1 MGSSDAAGKRHMQ
14 EQGRLGSLRVASTMT
29 AMHLSGFIGELSE
42 ELARRLGYAGVE
54 WVPMGWD
61 KLTAA
66 DHPEYDLA
74 VQIISIKPERWEK
87 VDFSDPFLLANQA
100 LLVRQD
106 TPIAQA
112 TSLEQLRAYLLGGMQ
127 GGAGTACIRQVIRP
141 EQLSIEFDHPFT
153 AGKALAD
160 GQVDGIVFPA
170 PVAIALA
177 KQFKTTVVVGQITTN
192 EEYGVVFD
200 KGSPLRERVNGALH
214 DMRTDG
220 TWRRIVDH
228 WFPEM
233 DELRPLG

>member
-1 MGSSDAAGKRHMQ
+1 MQ
-14 EQGRLGSLRVASTMT
+14 ADGRFSSLRVASTMT

-42 ELARRLGYAGVE
+42 ELARRLGYTGVE

-61 KLTAA
+61 KLTDS
-66 DHPEYDLA
+66 DHPAYDIA

-87 VDFSDPFLLANQA
+87 VDFSEPFLLANQA
-100 LLVRQD
+100 LLVRRD

-112 TSLEQLRAYLLGGMQ
+112 TTLDQLRSSLLGGMR
-127 GGAGTACIRQVIRP
+127 GGAGTACIREVIRP
-141 EQLSIEFDHPFT
+141 EQMSSEFDHPFT

-160 GQVDGIVFPA
+160 GEVDGLVFPA
-170 PVAIALA
+170 PVAIALS

-200 KGSPLRERVNGALH
+200 KGSPLRGPVNGALG

-220 TWRRIVDH
+220 TWRRIVDR

-233 DELRPLG
+233 DELPRLG

>member
-1 MGSSDAAGKRHMQ
+1 
-14 EQGRLGSLRVASTMT
+14 MT
-29 AMHLSGFIGELSE
+29 ALHLSGFIGELSE
-42 ELARRLGYAGVE
+42 ELARRLGYTGVE
-54 WVPMGWD
+54 WVPMGWN
-61 KLTAA
+61 KLTHPE
-66 DHPEYDLA
+66 HPEYDLA

-106 TPIAQA
+106 TPIAKA
-112 TSLEQLRAYLLGGMQ
+112 SNLEELRPYLLGGMQ
-127 GGAGTACIRQVIRP
+127 GGAGTACIREVIRP
-141 EQLSIEFDHPFT
+141 EQLSTEFDHPFT

-160 GQVDGIVFPA
+160 GEVDGIVFPA
-170 PVAIALA
+170 PVAIALS

-200 KGSPLRERVNGALH
+200 KGSPLRERVNGALR
-214 DMRTDG
+214 DMRMDD

-233 DELRPLG
+233 DELPRLG